1 MQIFNSEAFL
11 DCIQDVVRKEIRQA
25 LRDSK
30 QDSHPKE
37 DNDRLLTKKEMAEE
51 LNVSLVT
58 LTEWMKQG
66 LPFLRLNKRVY
77 FKRDE
82 VINTMTH
89 NRLKK

>member
-25 LRDSK
+25 LNDAR
-30 QDSHPKE
+30 QDPHPK
-37 DNDRLLTKKEMAEE
+37 DDKDRLLTKKEMAEE

-77 FKRDE
+77 FKRNE
-82 VINTMTH
+82 VINSMTH